1 MKSLLKLEI
10 KQEFIN
16 RINKLSPETKAQWG
30 IMSAEQMLKHCQ
42 VPLSLA
48 IDKIEIKPNKVISF
62 LFGKRILKKL
72 TKSES
77 PFDRNLPTFK
87 EAKLPATKGF
97 EVEKKALLGLINEF
111 ELTKITTKPHPF
123 FGVMTK
129 EDWDVLQTKHLD
141 HHLNQFG
148 V

>member
-1 MKSLLKLEI
+1 MKSLLRPET
-10 KQEFIN
+10 KQEFAA
-16 RINKLSPETKAQWG
+16 RINKITSATKPQWG
-30 IMSAEQMLKHCQ
+30 IMNAEQMLRHCQ
-42 VPLSLA
+42 VPLELA
-48 IDKIEIKPNKVISF
+48 IDKVEIKSNKLITF
-62 LFGKRILKKL
+62 LFGKRILKSIKGDA
-72 TKSES
+72 
-77 PFDRNLPTFK
+77 PFRRNIPTFK

-97 EVEKKALLGLINEF
+97 EVERRTLLELVNEF

>member
-1 MKSLLKLEI
+1 MKSLLTPEI
-10 KQEFIN
+10 KQEFAT
-16 RINKLSPETKAQWG
+16 RINKLTPETKAQWG
-30 IMSAEQMLKHCQ
+30 IMNSEQVLRHCQ
-42 VPLSLA
+42 VPLELA
-48 IDKIEIKPNKVISF
+48 LNKLELKSNKLITF
-62 LFGKRILKKL
+62 LFGKRILKNLKGDAAF
-72 TKSES
+72 K
-77 PFDRNLPTFK
+77 RNLPTFK

-97 EVEKKALLGLINEF
+97 EVEKKALLELVNGF
-111 ELTKITTKPHPF
+111 ELNKITSNPHPF